1 MVVGMAVHLVAS
13 TAETMVASRDEI
25 MAVVSVA
32 DLAET
37 MDAS

>member
-1 MVVGMAVHLVAS
+1 MAVHSVAS
-13 TAETMVASRDEI
+13 TAETTVALVVTT
-25 MAVVSVA
+25 AVVSVA